1 MLVFNYTK
9 YNSTNNII
17 FIANKI
23 MKHIDIVVRVFH
35 WCTVS
40 TFLLLMMTGISGM
53 NNEIHII
60 FGHLIMSLILS
71 RVIWGIW
78 GDDNSLWIRYLHSPK
93 SLVKYLNAIFKRKNT
108 KLQLHNPAG
117 SYMVIAMLS
126 LLTIMAFTGLL
137 LESTLEFSGVLLP
150 LTSNI
155 ETNVVLLIKNWHE
168 LIAYLMLVLIATH
181 IAGVIYSSRIYST
194 NLLKMM
200 ITGGQKSTGKYE

>member
-1 MLVFNYTK
+1 
-9 YNSTNNII
+9 
-17 FIANKI
+17 
-23 MKHIDIVVRVFH
+23 
-35 WCTVS
+35 
-40 TFLLLMMTGISGM
+40 
-53 NNEIHII
+53 
-60 FGHLIMSLILS
+60 
-71 RVIWGIW
+71 
-78 GDDNSLWIRYLHSPK
+78 
-93 SLVKYLNAIFKRKNT
+93 
-108 KLQLHNPAG
+108 
-117 SYMVIAMLS
+117 MVIAMLS

-168 LIAYLMLVLIATH
+168 LIAYLMLVLITTH